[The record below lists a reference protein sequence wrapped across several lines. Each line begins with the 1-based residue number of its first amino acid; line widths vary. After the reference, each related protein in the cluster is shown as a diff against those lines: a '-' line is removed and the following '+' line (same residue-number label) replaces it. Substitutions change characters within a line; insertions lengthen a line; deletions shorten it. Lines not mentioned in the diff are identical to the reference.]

1 MNALGMNSLR
11 VKLPLVQ
18 GMLGLIGIVLVF
30 MVSWLGS
37 QARVL
42 SNSISEAR
50 NLSDQIDYSIA
61 ILVSQAGEDHP
72 FSYQRLIE
80 KFATLDNV
88 IAIHIVDDRGVIIAD
103 NDQARIGESFADPMI
118 VDALANEHNSQQ
130 VIGRTIV
137 FVRPLHGQAYTSSM
151 HDVLG
156 VLWLEMDMT
165 PSYQRAQGDI
175 LLTLLIGLA
184 GFALIF
190 YWYYRVTQDGL
201 IDRLLVVEDGLRQVE
216 KGDLYRHIKIGTLF
230 GSPDEI
236 NGLADRFNRMLTSLR
251 RQRGFEELT
260 SRLAARFMNA
270 PTDEMDLEIRDAL
283 RQLGKLFQADR
294 SYIFE
299 FSRDERV
306 MNNTYEWCTLSVE
319 PQIANLQNVPVDSF
333 PWWMQTLH
341 RLEVISVP
349 RVSAMPPQAASE
361 QAILAEQGIQSV
373 LVAPMLS
380 DAGLFGFIGFDS
392 VHAERAWADEE
403 IHLLS
408 VVTGIIANTIV
419 RQRSQQE
426 LQNQRD
432 FALQVM
438 NTVRQGLTVTDLEG
452 RYEYVN
458 PAFAQ
463 MLKRIPRELIGQ
475 REQDV
480 FHSDDW
486 QRIVDLQKGTGARA
500 VTATA
505 RLFAADGTVVHS
517 LVSRSPRI
525 RDGQGIGNIA
535 AVVDL
540 TEQLAAEERLRQ
552 SEARNRAF
560 LNAIPDLIFRLDRNG
575 TFLDFKAGDDRQLVT
590 SPSEILGRPITTL
603 LPAGV
608 AGQAAQA
615 IQQALQTSTPQV
627 FEYSLGHESGSNQHT
642 YEARLVASGE
652 DEVIAVIHDISERA
666 RLEQMKTDFINRA
679 SHELRTPLTTALL
692 MTDLLDGE
700 DSRPNEWKEYWQ
712 ILKQELQR
720 ERLIL
725 EDVLM
730 VGRLESGHYRISA
743 APTDLR
749 PILEE
754 SLAAVRPQANQKQ
767 VHLSLEADDSL
778 PLLLGSAEAF
788 SHILVNLLSN
798 AVKFSRTG
806 GRVQVVVRA
815 DRGGAS
821 VRIADQGIGIPPG
834 DLPHLTSRFFRA
846 ANATQ
851 QEIPGSGMGLYIVRS
866 ILEELGGK
874 WKIHSRLDL
883 GTTVSVWLAGT

>member
-1 MNALGMNSLR
+1 MNALPTNSLR
-11 VKLPLVQ
+11 VKLPLIQ
-18 GMLGLIGIVLVF
+18 GALGLLGIVLVF
-30 MVSWLGS
+30 LISWLGS
-37 QARVL
+37 QQRVL
-42 SNSISEAR
+42 SGSVADAK

-61 ILVSQAGEDHP
+61 ILASQAGTDT

-88 IAIHIVDDRGVIIAD
+88 MAIHIVDEHGMIIHD
-103 NDQARIGESFADPMI
+103 NDRTRIGQFFIDPM
-118 VDALANEHNSQQ
+118 VTDAIENEHNSQE
-130 VIGRTIV
+130 VIGRTII
-137 FVRPLHGQAYTSSM
+137 FVKPLHGQAYTSSL

-156 VLWLEMDMT
+156 ALWLEMDMT
-165 PSYQRAQGDI
+165 PSYQRTQGDI
-175 LLTLLIGLA
+175 LLVLLIGLA

-201 IDRLLVVEDGLRQVE
+201 IGRLLVVEDGLRQVE
-216 KGDLYRHIKIGTLF
+216 QGDLYRHIEVAPLF
-230 GSPDEI
+230 GSADEI
-236 NGLADRFNRMLTSLR
+236 NDLADRFNRMLTSLR
-251 RQRGFEELT
+251 RQHQFEELT
-260 SRLAARFMNA
+260 SYLSTRFMNA
-270 PTDEMDLEIRDAL
+270 PTDEMDLEIQDAL
-283 RQLGKLFQADR
+283 RHLGRLFQADR
-294 SYIFE
+294 SYVFE
-299 FSRDERV
+299 FSREGGA
-306 MNNTYEWCTLSVE
+306 MNNTYEWCALTID
-319 PQIANLQNVPVDSF
+319 PQIENLQHVPVDAF
-333 PWWMQTLH
+333 PWWMQALN
-341 RLEVISVP
+341 RLEVINVP
-349 RVSAMPPQAASE
+349 RVRAMPPEAASE
-361 QAILAEQGIQSV
+361 QAILEEQNIQSV

-380 DAGLFGFIGFDS
+380 DSGLFGFIGFDA
-392 VHAERAWADEE
+392 VRAERAWTGEE
-403 IHLLS
+403 VRLLS
-408 VVTGIIANTIV
+408 VVSGIIANTIV
-419 RQRSQQE
+419 RQRSQRE

-463 MLKRIPRELIGQ
+463 MLKRTPRELIGQ

-480 FHSDDW
+480 IQPDDW
-486 QRIVDLQKGTGARA
+486 QRMLDLQAQKNGQA

-505 RLFAADGTVVHS
+505 RLFAADGAVIHS

-525 RDGQGIGNIA
+525 RDGQKMGHIS

-560 LNAIPDLIFRLDRNG
+560 LNAIPDLILRLDQNG
-575 TFLDFKAGDDRQLVT
+575 TFLDFKANDDHHLFA

-608 AGQAAQA
+608 AGQAALA
-615 IQQALQTSTPQV
+615 IQQALQTATPQV
-627 FEYSLGHESGSNQHT
+627 FEYSLALETGQHT

-652 DEVIAVIHDISERA
+652 NEVTAVIHDISERA

-692 MTDLLDGE
+692 MADLLDGE
-700 DSRPNEWKEYWQ
+700 DSHPNEWKEYWR

-730 VGRLESGHYRISA
+730 VGRLESGRYRISA

-749 PILEE
+749 PVLEE
-754 SLAAVRPQANQKQ
+754 SLSTVQPQADQKG
-767 VHLSLEADDSL
+767 VRLSVEADPSL
-778 PLLLGSAEAF
+778 PLLCGSAEAF

-806 GRVQVVVRA
+806 GRVQVTVRA
-815 DRGGAS
+815 DHGGAS
-821 VRIADQGIGIPPG
+821 VRIADQGIGIPPE

-851 QEIPGSGMGLYIVRS
+851 QEIPGSGMGLYIVKS

-874 WKIHSRLDL
+874 WKIHSRLGL
-883 GTTVSVWLAGT
+883 GTTVSVWLAGA